1 MPLCSVFLLYY
12 HITFS
17 QRKKEVKGNKKS
29 VKNTVGKTIEL
40 STDVLPFFYQP
51 NEMPNSKPHKNV

>member
-29 VKNTVGKTIEL
+29 VKNTAGKMIEL
-40 STDVLPFFYQP
+40 STSYNLFIKEFIRSSF
-51 NEMPNSKPHKNV
+51 NILRI

>member
-12 HITFS
+12 HITFFR
-17 QRKKEVKGNKKS
+17 RKKEVKGNKKS

-40 STDVLPFFYQP
+40 ST
-51 NEMPNSKPHKNV
+51 S